1 MTAYIVDTQN
11 GSIVRT
17 LSSIG
22 HARRSLGIM
31 WQKEAAKSNPRPW
44 INAYK
49 AVTEDE
55 WVAFW
60 KPYGD
65 ELVDTV
71 NILSGKP
78 LKIARRAKGTCVDPG
93 TETYHSA

>member
-31 WQKEAAKSNPRPW
+31 FRKEAGKRNPSPT
-44 INAYK
+44 INRLK
-49 AVTEDE
+49 AVTEQE
-55 WVAFW
+55 WLTTW
-60 KPYGD
+60 KPWGD

-78 LKIARRAKGTCVDPG
+78 LKIARRDRGTCVDPG
-93 TETYHSA
+93 TERYHAM